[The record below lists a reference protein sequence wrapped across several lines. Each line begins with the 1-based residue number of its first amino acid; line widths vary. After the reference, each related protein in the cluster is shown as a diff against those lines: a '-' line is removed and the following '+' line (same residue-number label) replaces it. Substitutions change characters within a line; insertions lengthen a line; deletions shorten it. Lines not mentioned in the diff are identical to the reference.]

1 MARLVFHDPNI
12 TVLQPKTLLVNLP
25 KEMRPYR
32 YKTRRTRR
40 VEPGY
45 DRPWPTPEEF
55 LTGYVHGKRA
65 SALEERFAMA
75 LDFFGMTFIFQ
86 FEVDSAYS
94 LPGEGKRIDFII
106 MTGGLG
112 IPIEIGASFIHD
124 SPSKKEEERARQAI
138 INDILPLMGIQR
150 LGDPLFEVEFD
161 RPWSFE
167 DAKDLVSKLFR
178 GLF

>member
-1 MARLVFHDPNI
+1 MARLIYHDPTI
-12 TVLQPKTLLVNLP
+12 HVLQPKTLLAGLP
-25 KEMRPYR
+25 KELKPYR

-45 DRPWPTPEEF
+45 DRPWPVPEEF

-75 LDFFGMTFIFQ
+75 LDFFGLTFIFQ
-86 FEVDSAYS
+86 FEVESAYS
-94 LPGEGKRIDFII
+94 LPGEGKRIDFLVFD
-106 MTGGLG
+106 GGFG

-124 SPSKKEEERARQAI
+124 SPSEKEEERLRQSI
-138 INDILPLMGIQR
+138 INPILSLMGIHP
-150 LGDPLFEVEFD
+150 LGDLLFEVPYD

-167 DAKDLVSKLFR
+167 DGKTLVSELFINA
-178 GLF
+178 